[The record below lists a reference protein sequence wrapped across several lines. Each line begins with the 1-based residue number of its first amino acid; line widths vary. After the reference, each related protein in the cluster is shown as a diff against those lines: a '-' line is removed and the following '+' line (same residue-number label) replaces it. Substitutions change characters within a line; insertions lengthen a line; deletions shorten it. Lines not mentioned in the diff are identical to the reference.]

1 MISKYTKNSVTWID
15 ISSPSIEEVQS
26 LKEEF
31 LFSEKVI
38 SEILTPTLRAQTSVY
53 DGYLFAVMHFPTL
66 EGVKKGSRRAEV
78 DFILGK
84 HFLITIHY
92 ENIESMNGFGAILDR
107 FLSQSP
113 IELRNPGHL
122 FSLFAEELYKT
133 SNKDLDKIDK
143 TLDDIEKNIFDGKE
157 RKMVNVLSES
167 IHKLIDFDHAIRFH
181 DYVYAD
187 IQKFGA
193 SLYGESFNRDIE
205 TLVEVLETLEERQ
218 RFLREA
224 VDEFKSTTDPLLQ
237 HKTTDAMKTLTMMS
251 FVIFPLSLIA
261 GVFGMNVKDMPIVEG
276 SNSFWVILAF
286 MLAVSVCMFI
296 FFKWKKWL

>member
-15 ISSPSIEEVQS
+15 ISSPSVEEVQS

-38 SEILTPTLRAQTSVY
+38 DEILTPTLRAQTSVY
-53 DGYLFAVMHFPTL
+53 DDYIFAVMHFPTL

-92 ENIESMNGFGAILDR
+92 ENIESMSGFGAILDR

-143 TLDDIEKNIFDGKE
+143 TLDEIEKNIFDGKE

-167 IHKLIDFDHAIRFH
+167 MHKLIDYDHAIRFH
-181 DYVYAD
+181 DHVFGD
-187 IQKFGA
+187 IKRFGIK
-193 SLYGESFNRDIE
+193 LFGQSFAEDIDQ
-205 TLVEVLETLEERQ
+205 LVEILRSLSERQ

-224 VDEFKSTTDPLLQ
+224 VDEFKSTNDTLLQ

-261 GVFGMNVKDMPIVEG
+261 GIFGMNVTNMPIVEG
-276 SNSFWVILAF
+276 PNSFWVILTF
-286 MLAVSVCMFI
+286 MLAVSVCMFM

>member
-15 ISSPSIEEVQS
+15 ISSPSIEEVKS
-26 LKEEF
+26 LKDEF
-31 LFSEKVI
+31 LFSDKVI
-38 SEILTPTLRAQTSVY
+38 DEIFTPTLRAQTSVY
-53 DGYLFAVMHFPTL
+53 DDYMFAVMHFPTL

-92 ENIESMNGFGAILDR
+92 ENIESMNSFGAILDR
-107 FLSQSP
+107 FLAQSP

-122 FSLFAEELYKT
+122 FSLFAEQLYKT

-157 RKMVNVLSES
+157 RRMVNVLSES

-181 DYVYAD
+181 DYLYND
-187 IQKFGA
+187 IKKFGVK
-193 SLYGESFNRDIE
+193 LYGETFSEDVDN
-205 TLVEVLETLEERQ
+205 LVEILNTLLERQ

-224 VDEFKSTTDPLLQ
+224 VDEFKSTNDTLLQ

-261 GVFGMNVKDMPIVEG
+261 GVFGMNVESMPIVHG
-276 SNSFWVILAF
+276 PNSFWVILTF
-286 MLAVSVCMFI
+286 MLIVSISMFI

>member
-15 ISSPSIEEVQS
+15 ISSPTSEEVKS
-26 LKEEF
+26 LKDEF
-31 LFSEKVI
+31 LFSDKVI
-38 SEILTPTLRAQTSVY
+38 EEILTPTLRTQSDIY
-53 DGYLFAVMHFPTL
+53 EDYFFAVMHFPTL

-92 ENIESMNGFGAILDR
+92 ENIESMNDFGAILDR

-113 IELRNPGHL
+113 VELRNPGHL
-122 FSLFAEELYKT
+122 FALFAEELYKT
-133 SNKDLDKIDK
+133 SNRDLDKIDK

-167 IHKLIDFDHAIRFH
+167 IHKLIDYDHAIRFH
-181 DYVYAD
+181 DHVYEDLKKPGSDMYGQTFLSD
-187 IQKFGA
+187 IDQLID
-193 SLYGESFNRDIE
+193 SLEALS
-205 TLVEVLETLEERQ
+205 ERQ

-224 VDEFKSTTDPLLQ
+224 VDEFKSTNDTLLQ

-261 GVFGMNVKDMPIVEG
+261 GIFGMNTKNMPIVDG
-276 SNSFWVILAF
+276 PNSFWFIISF
-286 MLAVSVCMFI
+286 MFAVSIAMFM
-296 FFKWKKWL
+296 FFKWKKWI

>member
-38 SEILTPTLRAQTSVY
+38 SEILTPTLRAQTVVY
-53 DGYLFAVMHFPTL
+53 EDYLFAVMHFPTL

-84 HFLITIHY
+84 HFVITIHY
-92 ENIESMNGFGAILDR
+92 ENIESMNGFGSILDR

-113 IELRNPGHL
+113 IALRNPGHL
-122 FSLFAEELYKT
+122 FALFAEELYKT
-133 SNKDLDKIDK
+133 SNKDLDKVDK
-143 TLDDIEKNIFDGKE
+143 TLDEIEKNIFDGKE
-157 RKMVNVLSES
+157 RRMVNVLSES
-167 IHKLIDFDHAIRFH
+167 IHKLIDYDHAIRFH
-181 DYVYAD
+181 DHVYED
-187 IQKFGA
+187 IRKFGVEM
-193 SLYGESFNRDIE
+193 YGETFKDDID
-205 TLVEVLETLEERQ
+205 TLIDSLEALSERQ

-224 VDEFKSTTDPLLQ
+224 VDEFKSTNDTLLQ

-251 FVIFPLSLIA
+251 FVIFPLALIA
-261 GVFGMNVKDMPIVEG
+261 GIFGMNVKNMPIVDG
-276 SNSFWVILAF
+276 QNSFWVILTIMLIVSITMF
-286 MLAVSVCMFI
+286 M